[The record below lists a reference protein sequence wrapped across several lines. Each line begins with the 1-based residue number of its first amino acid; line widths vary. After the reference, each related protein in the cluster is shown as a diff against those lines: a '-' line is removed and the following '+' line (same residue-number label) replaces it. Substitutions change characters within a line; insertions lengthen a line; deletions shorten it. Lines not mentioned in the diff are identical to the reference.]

1 MKITSAAEMREIDRI
16 TTEKFGVP
24 SLDLMEHAGSAVAE
38 FVLRHYPN
46 AQKIG
51 VVCGKGNNGGD
62 GFVAARKL
70 REAGKQ
76 ARVLLLA
83 NPAELR
89 GDAAEMF
96 GRMQIRPAVALN
108 AEELRERRRDVLKS
122 DLLLDA
128 ILGTG
133 FRPPVSG
140 LYAEAITEMNASGVP
155 IIAVDI
161 PSGADADATAPD
173 DAALRARADA
183 IVTFTAPRPAHVFAE
198 LITTPSLAASSMANP
213 AKPLVITSERQRARD
228 LHLVFGHTEIS
239 PIGSPEE
246 AIVSSLGLN
255 LITPRDFAEFLAPR
269 EPEGQKGIY
278 GHALI
283 VGGSFGKSGAAAMAG
298 VACLRSGVGLA
309 TVATPRSVL
318 PTVAGYAPEIMT
330 EPVAESDSGT
340 ITAEAV
346 AQLDPL
352 LKAMNVVAVGPG
364 ISRNP
369 ETESFVH
376 QFVPHCPKPLVI
388 DADGLNA
395 FAGNTSALNGSKRL
409 LVLTP
414 HPGEMSRL
422 TGKTVKEVQADRIGI
437 ARQFAKQHQCVLVL
451 KGHRTLV
458 ALPDGTV
465 WVNVTGNPGMATGGA
480 GDVLTGMTA
489 GLLAQ
494 AHAMKSPD
502 ANVKAVIAAV
512 YLHGLAGDVARE
524 RMGEASLIATDI
536 IAGLPEAFRR
546 AQQQVQANS
555 FSFHG

>member
-1 MKITSAAEMREIDRI
+1 MKITSAAEMREIDRV

-24 SLDLMEHAGSAVAE
+24 SLDLMEHAGTAVAD
-38 FVLRHYPN
+38 FALQHYPK
-46 AQKIG
+46 AQKVG

-70 REAGKQ
+70 RDAGRQ
-76 ARVLLLA
+76 VRVLLLA
-83 NPAELR
+83 DPAELR

-96 GRMQIRPAVALN
+96 RRMRIEAVVALN
-108 AEELRERRRDVLKS
+108 AEELHERGREVLAS

-128 ILGTG
+128 VLGTG
-133 FRPPVSG
+133 FRPPVKG
-140 LYAEAITEMNASGVP
+140 LYADAITEMNSSGAPV
-155 IIAVDI
+155 IAVDI
-161 PSGADADATAPD
+161 PSGADADSMAPD
-173 DAALRARADA
+173 TGSLRARANG

-198 LITTPSLAASSMANP
+198 LMLG
-213 AKPLVITSERQRARD
+213 E
-228 LHLVFGHTEIS
+228 TEVA
-239 PIGSPEE
+239 PIGSPDE

-309 TVATPRSVL
+309 TVATPRSAL
-318 PTVAGYAPEIMT
+318 PTVAGYAPELMT

-352 LKAMNVVAVGPG
+352 LKAMNVVALGPG

-369 ETESFVH
+369 ETVSFVQ
-376 QFVPHCPKPLVI
+376 QFVPHCPKTLVI

-395 FAGNTSALNGSKRL
+395 FAGNTSGLNGSKRF

-414 HPGEMSRL
+414 HPGEMARL
-422 TGKTVKEVQADRIGI
+422 TGKTIKEVQADRIGI
-437 ARQFAKQHQCVLVL
+437 ARGFAKQHQCVLVL

-489 GLLAQ
+489 GLVAQ

-502 ANVKAVIAAV
+502 ADVKAVIAAV

-524 RMGEASLIATDI
+524 RMGEPSLIATDI

-546 AQQQVQANS
+546 AQQQVNSRS

>member
-1 MKITSAAEMREIDRI
+1 MKITSAAEMREIDRV

-24 SLDLMEHAGSAVAE
+24 SLDLMEHAGAAVAD
-38 FVLRHYPN
+38 FVRQHYPN
-46 AQKIG
+46 VQTIG
-51 VVCGKGNNGGD
+51 VICGKGNNGGD

-70 REAGKQ
+70 REARKQ
-76 ARVLLLA
+76 VRVLLLA
-83 NPAELR
+83 DPAELR

-96 GRMQIRPAVALN
+96 RRMRIEPIVVKAT
-108 AEELRERRRDVLKS
+108 EELGPSGVFGS

-133 FRPPVSG
+133 FKPPVNG
-140 LYAEAITEMNASGVP
+140 LYADAIAAMNASAAPV
-155 IIAVDI
+155 IAVDI
-161 PSGADADATAPD
+161 SSGADADATHPD
-173 DAALRARADA
+173 ASLRARADGV
-183 IVTFTAPRPAHVFAE
+183 VTFTAPRPAHVFAQLTAGE
-198 LITTPSLAASSMANP
+198 
-213 AKPLVITSERQRARD
+213 
-228 LHLVFGHTEIS
+228 TEVA

-246 AIVSSLGLN
+246 AIVSSLGLH

-298 VACLRSGVGLA
+298 LACLRSGVGLA
-309 TVATPRSVL
+309 TVATPKSVL
-318 PTVAGYAPEIMT
+318 PTVAGYAPELMT

-352 LKAMNVVAVGPG
+352 LRAMDVVAVGPG

-369 ETESFVH
+369 ETVSFVQ
-376 QFVPHCPKPLVI
+376 QFLAQCPKPLVI

-395 FAGNTSALNGSKRL
+395 FAGNTAALSGSGRF

-414 HPGEMSRL
+414 HPGEMARL
-422 TGKTVKEVQADRIGI
+422 TGKTVKEVQADRMGI
-437 ARQFAKQHQCVLVL
+437 ARNFAKQHQCVLLL

-458 ALPDGTV
+458 ALPNGDA
-465 WVNVTGNPGMATGGA
+465 WVNTTGNPGMATGGA

-494 AHAMKSPD
+494 AHAIKSPD
-502 ANVKAVIAAV
+502 AHVKAVLAAV
-512 YLHGLAGDVARE
+512 YLHGLAGDVACE

-546 AQQQVQANS
+546 AQQQLNS
-555 FSFHG
+555 DRFSFHE

>member
-24 SLDLMEHAGSAVAE
+24 SLDLMEHAGTAVAD
-38 FVLRHYPN
+38 FALQHYPT

-51 VVCGKGNNGGD
+51 VICGKGNNGGD

-70 REAGKQ
+70 REVGKQ
-76 ARVLLLA
+76 VHVLLLA
-83 NPAELR
+83 HPAELR

-96 GRMQIRPAVALN
+96 RRMQIEPAVVVKPD
-108 AEELRERRRDVLKS
+108 ELRERGQEAFGS

-140 LYAEAITEMNASGVP
+140 FYADAIAEMNASGAPV
-155 IIAVDI
+155 IGVDI
-161 PSGADADATAPD
+161 PSGADADAVAPD
-173 DAALRARADA
+173 TSSLRARADA
-183 IVTFTAPRPAHVFAE
+183 VVTFTAPRPAHVFAE
-198 LITTPSLAASSMANP
+198 LTLRETE
-213 AKPLVITSERQRARD
+213 VAR
-228 LHLVFGHTEIS
+228 
-239 PIGSPEE
+239 IGSPDE

-278 GHALI
+278 GHALV

-309 TVATPRSVL
+309 TVATARSVL
-318 PTVAGYAPEIMT
+318 PTVASYAPELMT
-330 EPVAESDSGT
+330 VPVAESDSGT

-369 ETESFVH
+369 ETVSFVQ
-376 QFVPHCPKPLVI
+376 QFVSQCSKPLVI

-395 FAGNTSALNGSKRL
+395 FAGNTSGLNGSKRF

-414 HPGEMSRL
+414 HPGEMARL
-422 TGKTVKEVQADRIGI
+422 TGKTVKEVQADRVGI
-437 ARQFAKQHQCVLVL
+437 ARAFAKQHQCVLVL

-536 IAGLPEAFRR
+536 IAALPEAFRR
-546 AQQQVQANS
+546 AQQQLTNTV

>member
-1 MKITSAAEMREIDRI
+1 M
-16 TTEKFGVP
+16 
-24 SLDLMEHAGSAVAE
+24 
-38 FVLRHYPN
+38 
-46 AQKIG
+46 
-51 VVCGKGNNGGD
+51 VCGKGNNGGD

-70 REAGKQ
+70 RAAGRQ
-76 ARVLLLA
+76 VRVLLLA
-83 NPAELR
+83 DPTELR

-96 GRMQIRPAVALN
+96 RRMQIEPIVALN
-108 AEELRERRRDVLKS
+108 AEELRERGREVFGS

-140 LYAEAITEMNASGVP
+140 LYADAIAAMNSSGAP

-161 PSGADADATAPD
+161 PSGADADAMTPDTAS
-173 DAALRARADA
+173 LRARANGV
-183 IVTFTAPRPAHVFAE
+183 VTFTAPRPAHVLAE
-198 LITTPSLAASSMANP
+198 LTIG
-213 AKPLVITSERQRARD
+213 E
-228 LHLVFGHTEIS
+228 TEVA
-239 PIGSPEE
+239 PIGSPNE

-255 LITPRDFAEFLAPR
+255 LITPRDFADFLAPR

-318 PTVAGYAPEIMT
+318 PTVASYAPELMT

-369 ETESFVH
+369 ETVSFVQ
-376 QFVPHCPKPLVI
+376 QFVPQCPKSLVI

-395 FAGNTSALNGSKRL
+395 FAGNTAALNGSKRF

-414 HPGEMSRL
+414 HPGEMARL
-422 TGKTVKEVQADRIGI
+422 TGKTVKEVQADRIEI
-437 ARQFAKQHQCVLVL
+437 ARAFAKQHQCVLVL

-458 ALPDGTV
+458 ATPDGTV

-494 AHAMKSPD
+494 AHAMKPPD
-502 ANVKAVIAAV
+502 ASVKAVIAAV

-546 AQQQVQANS
+546 AQQQLTDPA

>member
-24 SLDLMEHAGSAVAE
+24 SLDLMEHAGTAVAD
-38 FVLRHYPN
+38 FALQHYPN

-70 REAGKQ
+70 RAAGRQ
-76 ARVLLLA
+76 VRVLLLA
-83 NPAELR
+83 DPTELR

-96 GRMQIRPAVALN
+96 RRMQIEPIVALN
-108 AEELRERRRDVLKS
+108 AEELRERGREVFGS

-140 LYAEAITEMNASGVP
+140 LYADAIAAMNSSGAP

-161 PSGADADATAPD
+161 PSGADADAMTPDTAS
-173 DAALRARADA
+173 LRARANGV
-183 IVTFTAPRPAHVFAE
+183 VTFTAPRPAHVLAE
-198 LITTPSLAASSMANP
+198 LTIG
-213 AKPLVITSERQRARD
+213 E
-228 LHLVFGHTEIS
+228 TEVA
-239 PIGSPEE
+239 PIGSPNE

-255 LITPRDFAEFLAPR
+255 VITPRDFADFLAPR

-318 PTVAGYAPEIMT
+318 PTVASYAPELMT

-369 ETESFVH
+369 ETVSFVQ
-376 QFVPHCPKPLVI
+376 QFVPQCPKSLVI

-395 FAGNTSALNGSKRL
+395 FAGNTARAEREQAL
-409 LVLTP
+409 
-414 HPGEMSRL
+414 PGAYAAS
-422 TGKTVKEVQADRIGI
+422 GGDGAADRQDCQRSASRSHRNCAGFCEAASVC
-437 ARQFAKQHQCVLVL
+437 ARAERASDAGRNSGWNRLGQCHRKSGHGYGRRRRCSHRHDRRTPRAGACDEAARCVR
-451 KGHRTLV
+451 KGCDRCR
-458 ALPDGTV
+458 LPARSGWRRGTR
-465 WVNVTGNPGMATGGA
+465 
-480 GDVLTGMTA
+480 
-489 GLLAQ
+489 
-494 AHAMKSPD
+494 AH
-502 ANVKAVIAAV
+502 
-512 YLHGLAGDVARE
+512 G
-524 RMGEASLIATDI
+524 
-536 IAGLPEAFRR
+536 
-546 AQQQVQANS
+546 
-555 FSFHG
+555 

>member
-1 MKITSAAEMREIDRI
+1 MKITSAAEMREIDRV

-24 SLDLMEHAGSAVAE
+24 SLDLMEHAGTAVAD
-38 FVLRHYPN
+38 FALQHYPKAEN
-46 AQKIG
+46 IG

-70 REAGKQ
+70 RAAGRQ
-76 ARVLLLA
+76 VRVLLLA
-83 NPAELR
+83 DPTELR

-96 GRMQIRPAVALN
+96 RRMQIEPIVALN
-108 AEELRERRRDVLKS
+108 AEELRERGREVFGS

-140 LYAEAITEMNASGVP
+140 LYADAIAAMNSSGAP

-161 PSGADADATAPD
+161 PSGADADAMTPDTAS
-173 DAALRARADA
+173 LRARANGV
-183 IVTFTAPRPAHVFAE
+183 VTFTAPRPAHVLAE
-198 LITTPSLAASSMANP
+198 LTIG
-213 AKPLVITSERQRARD
+213 E
-228 LHLVFGHTEIS
+228 TEVA
-239 PIGSPEE
+239 PIGSPNE

-255 LITPRDFAEFLAPR
+255 LITPRDFADFLAPR

-318 PTVAGYAPEIMT
+318 PTVASYAPELMT

-369 ETESFVH
+369 ETVSFVQ
-376 QFVPHCPKPLVI
+376 QFVPQCPKSLVI

-395 FAGNTSALNGSKRL
+395 FAGNTVALNGSKRF

-414 HPGEMSRL
+414 HPGEMARL
-422 TGKTVKEVQADRIGI
+422 TGKTVKEVQADRIEI
-437 ARQFAKQHQCVLVL
+437 ARAFAKQHQCVLVL

-458 ALPDGTV
+458 ATPDGTV
-465 WVNVTGNPGMATGGA
+465 WVNVTGNPGMATGGS

-494 AHAMKSPD
+494 AHAMKPPD
-502 ANVKAVIAAV
+502 ASVKAVIAAV

-546 AQQQVQANS
+546 AQQQLTDPA

>member
-1 MKITSAAEMREIDRI
+1 MKITSAAEMREIDSV
-16 TTEKFGVP
+16 TAEKFGVP
-24 SLDLMEHAGSAVAE
+24 SLDLMEHAGTAVAE
-38 FVLRHYPN
+38 FALQHYQK

-76 ARVLLLA
+76 VRVLLLA
-83 NPAELR
+83 DPAELR

-96 GRMQIRPAVALN
+96 RRMHIEPVVALS
-108 AEELRERRRDVLKS
+108 ADELRERGRDLLNS

-140 LYAEAITEMNASGVP
+140 LYADAIAAMSASRAP
-155 IIAVDI
+155 LIAVDI
-161 PSGADADATAPD
+161 PSGADADAMVPN
-173 DAALRARADA
+173 AASLRARADA

-198 LITTPSLAASSMANP
+198 LTRG
-213 AKPLVITSERQRARD
+213 E
-228 LHLVFGHTEIS
+228 TEVA

-298 VACLRSGVGLA
+298 VACLRAGVGLA

-318 PTVAGYAPEIMT
+318 PTVAGYAPELMT

-369 ETESFVH
+369 ETVSFVQ
-376 QFVPHCPKPLVI
+376 QFVSQCLKPLVI

-395 FAGNTSALNGSKRL
+395 FAGNTAALNGSTRL

-414 HPGEMSRL
+414 HPGEMARL
-422 TGKTVKEVQADRIGI
+422 TGKTVREVQADRIGI
-437 ARQFAKQHQCVLVL
+437 ARSFAKQHQCVLIL

-458 ALPDGTV
+458 ATPGGTV

-502 ANVKAVIAAV
+502 ANVKAVISAV

-546 AQQQVQANS
+546 AQEQLRDPA

>member
-24 SLDLMEHAGSAVAE
+24 SLDLMEHAGTAVAD
-38 FVLRHYPN
+38 FTLRHYPN
-46 AQKIG
+46 AKTIG
-51 VVCGKGNNGGD
+51 VICGKGNNGGD

-76 ARVLLLA
+76 VRVLLLA
-83 NPAELR
+83 EPTELR
-89 GDAAEMF
+89 GDAAEKF
-96 GRMQIRPAVALN
+96 ERMQIEPAVALN
-108 AEELRERRRDVLKS
+108 AEELRERGGCALGS

-140 LYAEAITEMNASGVP
+140 LYADAIAAMNSSGTPVV
-155 IIAVDI
+155 AVDI
-161 PSGADADATAPD
+161 PSGADADAMSPNTES
-173 DAALRARADA
+173 LRARADA
-183 IVTFTAPRPAHVFAE
+183 VVTFTAPRPAHVLAE
-198 LITTPSLAASSMANP
+198 LTTGETQITL
-213 AKPLVITSERQRARD
+213 
-228 LHLVFGHTEIS
+228 
-239 PIGSPEE
+239 IGSPEE

-255 LITPRDFAEFLAPR
+255 LITPRDFSEFLAPR
-269 EPEGQKGIY
+269 QPEGQKGIY

-318 PTVAGYAPEIMT
+318 PTVAGYAPELMT

-346 AQLDPL
+346 AQLEPL
-352 LKAMNVVAVGPG
+352 LKAMNVVALGPG

-369 ETESFVH
+369 ETVSFVH
-376 QFVPHCPKPLVI
+376 QFVPQCPKPLVI

-395 FAGNTSALNGSKRL
+395 FAGDTAPLNGSKRI

-414 HPGEMSRL
+414 HPGEMARL
-422 TGKTVKEVQADRIGI
+422 TGKTVKEVQADRIGV
-437 ARQFAKQHQCVLVL
+437 ARNFAKQHQCVLVL

-480 GDVLTGMTA
+480 GDVLTGITA

-494 AHAMKSPD
+494 AQAMKSPD

-524 RMGEASLIATDI
+524 RMGEPSLIATDI
-536 IAGLPEAFRR
+536 IEGLPEAFRR
-546 AQQQVQANS
+546 AQQQLPANS

>member
-24 SLDLMEHAGSAVAE
+24 SLELMEYAGAAVSDFA
-38 FVLRHYPN
+38 LQHYRK

-70 REAGKQ
+70 RQAGKQ
-76 ARVLLLA
+76 VHVLLLA
-83 NPAELR
+83 DPAELR

-96 GRMQIRPAVALN
+96 RRMQIQPIVALN
-108 AEELRERRRDVLKS
+108 AEELRGRGREVLGS

-140 LYAEAITEMNASGVP
+140 LYADAIAAMNASGVQV
-155 IIAVDI
+155 IAVDI
-161 PSGADADATAPD
+161 PSGADADAMAPD
-173 DAALRARADA
+173 TASLRARADA
-183 IVTFTAPRPAHVFAE
+183 VVTFTAPRPAHVFAQLTAGE
-198 LITTPSLAASSMANP
+198 
-213 AKPLVITSERQRARD
+213 
-228 LHLVFGHTEIS
+228 TEVA
-239 PIGSPEE
+239 PIGSPAE

-255 LITPRDFAEFLAPR
+255 LITPHDFAEFLVPR

-318 PTVAGYAPEIMT
+318 PTVAGYAPELMT

-369 ETESFVH
+369 ETVSFVH
-376 QFVPHCPKPLVI
+376 QFVPQCSKPLVI

-395 FAGNTSALNGSKRL
+395 FAADTAPLNGSKRF

-414 HPGEMSRL
+414 HPGEMARL
-422 TGKTVKEVQADRIGI
+422 TGKTVKEVQGDRIGI
-437 ARQFAKQHQCVLVL
+437 ARAFAKQHQCVLVL

-458 ALPDGTV
+458 ATPDGTV
-465 WVNVTGNPGMATGGA
+465 WANVTGNPGMATGGA

-489 GLLAQ
+489 GFLAQ

-502 ANVKAVIAAV
+502 AYVKAVIAAV
-512 YLHGLAGDVARE
+512 YLHGQAGDVARE

-546 AQQQVQANS
+546 AQQQLTNPA